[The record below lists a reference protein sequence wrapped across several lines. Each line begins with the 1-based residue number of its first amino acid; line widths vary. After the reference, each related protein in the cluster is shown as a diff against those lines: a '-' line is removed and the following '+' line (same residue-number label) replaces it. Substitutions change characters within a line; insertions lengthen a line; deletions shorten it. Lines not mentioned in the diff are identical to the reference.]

1 MNIHESWVLSITQA
15 AAYIHVIYAHFPSMD
30 WLSYSC
36 LEEKANLKYLEVKN
50 KTNII
55 VESLKVKVSLHNR
68 NVDLTLKWAMSTTV
82 IVTSPWS
89 GNSLILTL
97 CSNSLLWSVGDLSGV
112 EPDQILLKTL
122 QRFWWHS
129 TWGIHTV
136 TLIDSIGCENQPLAV
151 HMESSLSKHQ
161 QSARQPGSHAAI
173 RLLSE
178 SESPSIMIS
187 WCQALCLTLYLQLY
201 GYRWLFLFH
210 QYTT

>member
-1 MNIHESWVLSITQA
+1 M
-15 AAYIHVIYAHFPSMD
+15 
-30 WLSYSC
+30 
-36 LEEKANLKYLEVKN
+36 
-50 KTNII
+50 
-55 VESLKVKVSLHNR
+55 ESLKVKVSLHNR
-68 NVDLTLKWAMSTTV
+68 NADLTLKWAMSTTV

-161 QSARQPGSHAAI
+161 QSASQPGSHAAI

>member
-1 MNIHESWVLSITQA
+1 M
-15 AAYIHVIYAHFPSMD
+15 
-30 WLSYSC
+30 
-36 LEEKANLKYLEVKN
+36 
-50 KTNII
+50 NII

-161 QSARQPGSHAAI
+161 QSASQPGSHAAI